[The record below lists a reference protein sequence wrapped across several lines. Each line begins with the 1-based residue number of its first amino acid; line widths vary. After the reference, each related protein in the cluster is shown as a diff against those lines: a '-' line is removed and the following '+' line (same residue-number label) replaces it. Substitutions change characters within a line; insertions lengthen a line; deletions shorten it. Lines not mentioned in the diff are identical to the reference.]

1 MSEPEDRFCRVA
13 TNFMI
18 VFSSGSNLD
27 LDEDDQ
33 DDECRRAVASLTSEL
48 QEDTENSN
56 DSIAN
61 EETNYVMIP
70 CDVNIARMLGWPV
83 HLLQRVSQSMLTRYA
98 EKFLEKSTL

>member
-1 MSEPEDRFCRVA
+1 MSEPEDRFFCVP

-27 LDEDDQ
+27 LDEEDQ

-56 DSIAN
+56 DSIAD

-98 EKFLEKSTL
+98 EVFPGL